1 MLVIINNSAMNT
13 GYLYLFELVFLF
25 FSDIYPGARSL
36 DYMVVLFLFFEETAF
51 YFAIVIASIYTP
63 TNSVL
68 KFPFLIC

>member
-36 DYMVVLFLFFEETAF
+36 DYTVVLFLFFEETAF